1 MKKIVGLLS
10 VNFNKFLDNVKRD
23 YCSAFWRKK
32 IHRRDGMVAASD
44 NFDAL
49 VATIFA
55 GTLAIYSR
63 GILIRRCF
71 TLPAEP
77 AKLDFYVILQ

>member
-10 VNFNKFLDNVKRD
+10 ANFNKFLANVHRV
-23 YCSAFWRKK
+23 YCSVFGRKK
-32 IHRRDGMVAASD
+32 IHRWHGMVATSD

-55 GTLAIYSR
+55 GAVAIYSR